1 MSYRLEISEDSESYV
16 AHFTVPKGVPAATS
30 LLRLC
35 NEIRLHA
42 DLNLDGLLV
51 ITSLRKDWLAQEQ
64 RIVKQAYD
72 VDPYKE
78 ARRPQ
83 PHEKDK
89 QEGTSARKGD
99 C

>member
-1 MSYRLEISEDSESYV
+1 MSYRLEISEDSESYA
-16 AHFTVPKGVPAATS
+16 AHVTVPKGVPAVTS

-51 ITSLRKDWLAQEQ
+51 ITSLRKDWLDQEQ
-64 RIVKQAYD
+64 RIVKQAYE
-72 VDPYKE
+72 VDPYIE
-78 ARRPQ
+78 ARR

-89 QEGTSARKGD
+89 QSGA
-99 C
+99 